1 MAGYYRMLNADPVFW
16 PIKDLIAAFVS
27 KELSPVEVTNSTLDR
42 IAAFDGELHSYLS
55 VTAEQARGQAKAAA
69 EQYRLGAGPFAPLLG
84 VPLSIKDLFDI
95 SGETTTLGSLAY
107 GQEVAE
113 TDSTPVALLRTAGAA
128 FLGKSNT
135 AEFGQS
141 ATTDNLLGP
150 DCGNPWDPSR
160 TSGGSSGGAASS
172 VGAGLASA
180 ALGSDGGG
188 SIRIPAALCG
198 LFGLKPTF
206 ERAPADA
213 SFHAMTEF
221 VGSGPITRTV
231 ADARVLLEVLLSRPF
246 KTPTDKVI
254 RRIAWCPAPENHV
267 IDPEVRAAATKAV
280 KMLEAHGHVVE
291 EVSLP
296 LDGWTEA
303 FGPLVLADEW
313 RYRRHLL
320 EEYKDQLTTFVRK
333 SIEAGAAVTE
343 EEIDAALRLKQEIGG
358 RVAALFSDYD
368 IIVTPTTACSAFP
381 LGARPAEIDGKKIHS
396 LWGPFPFTA
405 PFNVSGSPAAS
416 VPVGLVGGMP
426 VGLQVVGAHHRE
438 DIVLDVCE
446 EIEQGITF
454 PGTEMAKRWKQLA
467 ATSAT

>member
-1 MAGYYRMLNADPVFW
+1 MGYYRMLNADPVFW
-16 PIKDLIAAFVS
+16 PIRELIAAFVS
-27 KELSPVEVTNSTLDR
+27 KDLSPVEVTNSTLDR

-55 VTAEQARGQAKAAA
+55 VTAEQARAQAKAAE
-69 EQYRLGAGPFAPLLG
+69 EQYRLGVGPFAPLLG

-113 TDSTPVALLRTAGAA
+113 TDSTPVALLRAAGAA

-160 TSGGSSGGAASS
+160 TSGGSSGGAAAS

-213 SFHAMTEF
+213 SFKAMTEF
-221 VGSGPITRTV
+221 VGSGPIARTV
-231 ADARVLLEVLLSRPF
+231 ADARLLLEVLLSRPF
-246 KTPTDKVI
+246 KTPTVRVI

-280 KMLEAHGHVVE
+280 KMLEEQGNVVE
-291 EVSLP
+291 EVYLP

-313 RYRRHLL
+313 QYRRHLL
-320 EEYKDQLTTFVRK
+320 GEYKDQLTTFVRK

-343 EEIDAALRLKQEIGG
+343 EEVAAALRLKQEIGG

-381 LGARPAEIDGKKIHS
+381 LGARPTEIDGKKIHP

-416 VPVGLVGGMP
+416 VPVGLAAGMP
-426 VGLQVVGAHHRE
+426 VGLQVVGAHNRE

-446 EIEQGITF
+446 EIEQAIAF
-454 PGTEMAKRWKQLA
+454 PGIEMAKRWDQIA

>member
-1 MAGYYRMLNADPVFW
+1 MVFFRMLNADPVFW
-16 PIKDLIAAFVS
+16 PIKDLTNAFAA
-27 KELSPVEVTNSTLDR
+27 KELSPVEVTNTTLER
-42 IAAFDGELHSYLS
+42 IATLDGELHSYLS
-55 VTAEQARGQAKAAA
+55 VTAEQAREQAKFAE
-69 EQYRLGAGPFAPLLG
+69 EQYLKSDEQFAPLLG

-95 SGETTTLGSLAY
+95 VGETTTLGSLAY

-113 TDSTPVALLRTAGAA
+113 TDSTQVALLRAAGSV

-141 ATTDNLLGP
+141 ATTDNRLGP

-206 ERAPADA
+206 ERAPAEA
-213 SFHAMTEF
+213 AFQAMTEF

-231 ADARVLLEVLLSRPF
+231 ADARILLEVLLSRRF
-246 KTPTDKVI
+246 TRTPGQVT
-254 RRIAWCPAPENHV
+254 RRIAWCPSPGNHA
-267 IDPEVRAAATKAV
+267 IDPGVRLVTAAAV
-280 KMLEAHGHVVE
+280 RLLESHGHIVE

-296 LDGWTEA
+296 LEGWTEA

-313 RYRRHLL
+313 RYRQHLL
-320 EEYKDQLTTFVRK
+320 DEYKDQLTSFVRK
-333 SIEAGAAVTE
+333 SIEAGAAITE
-343 EEIDAALRLKQEIGG
+343 EEIAAALKLKKEIGG
-358 RVAALFSDYD
+358 RVAGLFADYD
-368 IIVTPTTACSAFP
+368 VIVTPTTATSAFP
-381 LGARPAEIDGKKIHS
+381 LGTRPTEIDGKKIHP

-416 VPVGLVGGMP
+416 VPVGLADGMP

-446 EIEQGITF
+446 EIEESIAF
-454 PGTEMAKRWKQLA
+454 PATQMAMRWDQRES
-467 ATSAT
+467 TSAS